1 MHLSAYTFNTITNK
15 SDGKKTIAD
24 FVENEQVLKQVKL
37 IAIDYAQGYHIS
49 KPVPLNQLGKHGAS
63 DYEEAK

>member
-1 MHLSAYTFNTITNK
+1 MHRSAYTFNTITNK
-15 SDGKKTIAD
+15 SDSKKTIAD
-24 FVENEQVLKQVKL
+24 FVENEPVL

-49 KPVPLNQLGKHGAS
+49 KPVPLSQLGKHGAS